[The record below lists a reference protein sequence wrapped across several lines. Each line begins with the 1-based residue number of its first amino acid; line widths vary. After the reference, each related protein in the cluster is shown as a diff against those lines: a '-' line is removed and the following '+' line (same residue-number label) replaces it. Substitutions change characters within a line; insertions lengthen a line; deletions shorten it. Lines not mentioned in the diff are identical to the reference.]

1 MGKRPLSGSF
11 RSLAPPSGIGEK
23 VGQMLVDNTFLFWVG
38 IKKIKAVW
46 DVSTMGPRH
55 CPVNPRT
62 DVPQSPSAR
71 AAKGT

>member
-1 MGKRPLSGSF
+1 
-11 RSLAPPSGIGEK
+11 
-23 VGQMLVDNTFLFWVG
+23 MLVDNTFLFWVG